1 VPELLNSNVVG
12 QAGVY
17 QLLEDILNRQEVP
30 ESDMPLLAADRGIAS
45 LEKLIE
51 DLIQRMLIQKAG
63 SYFYL
68 TDQGRRVWHLMRGIN
83 GANIANVIHH
93 LTLLDPHLRPYE
105 IVREGMTSQF
115 ICGLLSQPDFKR
127 ILICSPWLHLRD
139 KMLRKFYQAVY
150 FAQEKGEIEVVVISR
165 PLDKRASGYQAFF
178 KTFSAL
184 EKIGAE
190 IVTHDDLHAKIYIRD
205 QGPAGGLR
213 LAICGSEN
221 LTGSRN
227 IELGVRI
234 TNDNVIINKL
244 ISHFFEI
251 YNMCQPYQE
260 EQK

>member
-1 VPELLNSNVVG
+1 
-12 QAGVY
+12 
-17 QLLEDILNRQEVP
+17 
-30 ESDMPLLAADRGIAS
+30 
-45 LEKLIE
+45 
-51 DLIQRMLIQKAG
+51 
-63 SYFYL
+63 
-68 TDQGRRVWHLMRGIN
+68 
-83 GANIANVIHH
+83 
-93 LTLLDPHLRPYE
+93 
-105 IVREGMTSQF
+105 
-115 ICGLLSQPDFKR
+115 
-127 ILICSPWLHLRD
+127 
-139 KMLRKFYQAVY
+139 MLRKFYQAVY